1 VTRGLVVG
9 APTTGSKKG
18 RFISAGQ
25 GGSPPCPAY
34 FLQDASTKGG
44 SSWAGGKGE
53 ASHQRPAGLG
63 RAAAGELRASQ
74 RRAARAHWQQRQ
86 RAGLRWSNARGW
98 RGAGWRVSFER
109 PATL

>member
-1 VTRGLVVG
+1 MVG

-44 SSWAGGKGE
+44 SSWAGE
-53 ASHQRPAGLG
+53 RERQAING
-63 RAAAGELRASQ
+63 RLVSDAQPLESFVRLRG
-74 RRAARAHWQQRQ
+74 
-86 RAGLRWSNARGW
+86 GLRGRTDSNASAPASGDRMPEA
-98 RGAGWRVSFER
+98 GAALAGVFRSNDQ
-109 PATL
+109 LL

>member
-1 VTRGLVVG
+1 MVG

-53 ASHQRPAGLG
+53 ASHQNG
-63 RAAAGELRASQ
+63 RLVSDAQPLESFVRLRG
-74 RRAARAHWQQRQ
+74 
-86 RAGLRWSNARGW
+86 GLRGRTGSNASAPASGDRMPEA
-98 RGAGWRVSFER
+98 GAALAGVFRSNDQ
-109 PATL
+109 LL